1 MGEPSRDRDCQG
13 STEAFPRPDFRQS
26 FVQTLLAAALFTVG
40 AILSGVL
47 EDSSSSG
54 TWFGIAAA
62 LSALVVYSWYVTF
75 RRWPHWVGHPEG
87 LRSALARKASL
98 DLSRAISHGLMALLS
113 IALSSFSLLGLSII
127 PQGEETTGDWV
138 VFVLSVLVIA
148 LASAVAARVARDL
161 VLQHRHR
168 TGR

>member
-1 MGEPSRDRDCQG
+1 MGEPSRDQDCQG

-40 AILSGVL
+40 ATLSGAL
-47 EDSSSSG
+47 EDSNSSG
-54 TWFGIAAA
+54 MWFGIATA
-62 LSALVVYSWYVTF
+62 LSALMVYSWSITF
-75 RRWPHWVGHPEG
+75 RRWPYWAGQPEG
-87 LRSALARKASL
+87 LRSAMARKAGL
-98 DLSRAISHGLMALLS
+98 DRSRAISHGLMSLLS

-127 PQGEETTGDWV
+127 PQGEETLVDWV

-168 TGR
+168 LRR